1 MRNAKQ
7 VAAVLAGL
15 ALCFWAR
22 AAKAQEPEKL
32 TLKSTVALALQNSR
46 ELALARVQYTVA
58 QNVARVDRAEFRPN
72 LYTGS
77 GAAYSNG
84 FPETPGGAAP
94 AVFEMSYTQAMFNPP
109 LRGQLKAAE
118 DRAENQ
124 RLELERTR
132 DAVMV
137 RAATEYLELAKVRH
151 ALELLR
157 RERVSAQKIL
167 EVTRERAAAGLE
179 LPIELT
185 RGELNLARTEQR
197 IIQFESRD
205 QILTDQLH
213 DLTGIPPDK
222 PIEVSPEDLP
232 EEAEQPASELI
243 DMAISNS
250 PVIKEAENERSARQ
264 HILKG
269 ERGGYWPTIDLIGQY
284 SVLSKINNYD
294 QFFKKFQRNN
304 VNVGLQIRIPI
315 FSARTSAN
323 VALASSRLTAAELD
337 LGTKRRD
344 LRIDVQQKIRNVREL
359 DAAREVARL
368 ELKLAQE
375 TVAEVQA
382 KFDEN
387 RASLRDLEQ
396 ARLDESEKW
405 VAFLDAN
412 FAKQQAQLGLLQST
426 GQLARVFH

>member
-1 MRNAKQ
+1 MMKVKQ
-7 VAAVLAGL
+7 VATVLTAL
-15 ALCFWAR
+15 ALCFLAI

-32 TLKSTVALALQNSR
+32 TLKSAVALALQNSR

-84 FPETPGGAAP
+84 FPQTPGGAAP

-109 LRGQLKAAE
+109 LKGQLKAAE

-132 DAVMV
+132 DAVIV

-151 ALELLR
+151 ALEVLR
-157 RERVSAQKIL
+157 SERVSAQKIL

-179 LPIELT
+179 LAIELT

-197 IIQFESRD
+197 IIRFESRD
-205 QILTDQLH
+205 QILTEQLR
-213 DLTGIPPDK
+213 DLTGIPSDK
-222 PIEVSPEDLP
+222 PLEVSPEDLP
-232 EEAEQPASELI
+232 EGPEQPAGELI
-243 DMAISNS
+243 DLALSNS

-284 SVLSKINNYD
+284 SVLSRINNYD

-304 VNVGLQIRIPI
+304 VNAGIQVRIPI

-344 LRIDVQQKIRNVREL
+344 LRIDVQQKVRNVREL

-375 TVAEVQA
+375 TLAELQA

-396 ARLDESEKW
+396 ARLEESEKW
-405 VAFLDAN
+405 VSFLDAN
-412 FAKQQAQLGLLQST
+412 FARQQAELGLLQTT